1 MGLWCICLRLDRY
14 TPLKNVQLGASGI
27 TIARKAKTMPKL
39 EPFGVSFGVA
49 VCDRAVGRQPCIL
62 QICKGDYLAL
72 PAPLGLEL
80 LRYSLAAYVNFP
92 GFVASTKRPVLVT
105 QDKGCH
111 RHPPITGLGM

>member
-14 TPLKNVQLGASGI
+14 SPLKNVQLRASGI

-105 QDKGCH
+105 QGKGCH